1 MLDAFGNPGWLLAL
15 VVPVALV
22 FWAWARWGRS
32 VVLPLDHG
40 SGTRS
45 SRFRLFVNAVQSLPA
60 LLVAIAVLFLAVPQQ
75 YGTPKDK
82 RALTN
87 IQFALD
93 VSGSMEARFGSEGT
107 RYDAAMNAINKFI
120 NYRKG
125 DAFGLT
131 VFGNNYLHWV
141 PLTDDVSAFECAL
154 PFLRP
159 ELMPPG
165 FNGTEIGKALRACA
179 KVLREQEDGD
189 RMIVLVS
196 DGYSWDLDGGTDA
209 AVAAE
214 LKRDGIT
221 VFTIHA
227 AEGDPP
233 DSLSVIT
240 GATGGAVFAASD
252 PKALEIVFKRID
264 DMKKPQF
271 EKAAADLNDNF
282 GWLAIVGLL
291 LLGTWLL
298 GQLGLRYTPW

>member
-1 MLDAFGNPGWLLAL
+1 MIHAFGNPGWLLAL
-15 VVPVALV
+15 VFPAALL
-22 FWAWARWGRS
+22 FWAWWRRGLG

-40 SGTRS
+40 QGTRT
-45 SRFRLFVNAVQSLPA
+45 SRLRLFVNTVQSLPA
-60 LLVAIAVLFLAVPQQ
+60 LLLAVAILFLAVPQK
-75 YGTPKDK
+75 YGAPKDK

-93 VSGSMEARFGSEGT
+93 VSGSMTAQFGSEGT
-107 RYDAAMNAINKFI
+107 RYDAAMKAINRFI
-120 NYRKG
+120 TFRKG

-141 PLTDDVSAFECAL
+141 PLTDDVSAFDCAL

-159 ELMPPG
+159 ELMPDG
-165 FNGTEIGKALRACA
+165 FGGTEIGKALRACA
-179 KVLREQEDGD
+179 TVLREQEEGD

-196 DGYSWDLDGGTDA
+196 DGYSWDLGGGNDV

-214 LKRDGIT
+214 LKKDNIA

-233 DSLSVIT
+233 DPLYVIT

-252 PKALEIVFKRID
+252 PKALEVVFKRID
-264 DMKKPQF
+264 EMRKPQF
-271 EKAAADLNDNF
+271 EKSAADLNDNF
-282 GWLAIVGLL
+282 GWLAVAGLL
-291 LLGTWLL
+291 LLGGWLL